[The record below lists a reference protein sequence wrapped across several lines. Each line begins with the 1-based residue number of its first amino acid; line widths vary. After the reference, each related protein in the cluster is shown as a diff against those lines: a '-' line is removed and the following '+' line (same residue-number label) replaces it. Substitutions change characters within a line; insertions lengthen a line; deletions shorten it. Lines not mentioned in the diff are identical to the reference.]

1 MPMQSVMN
9 IKGKDYMMVHGRLQ
23 IFRTDKKY
31 QGMSL
36 VTELIHLEGDSCVMK
51 ATIHDADGTIVATG
65 FAQEDRTSSYI
76 NKTSYIENCETS
88 AWGRALANLGI
99 GLDVSVASADEVSMA
114 IAKQDFEKESGA
126 NVFDKA
132 LAYVKEGKNKPQRKE
147 RFDKIVSKYGS
158 ELADQI
164 EDLKSAI

>member
-51 ATIHDADGTIVATG
+51 ATIHDAHGTIVATG

-132 LAYVKEGKNKPQRKE
+132 LAYVK
-147 RFDKIVSKYGS
+147 
-158 ELADQI
+158 
-164 EDLKSAI
+164 